1 MRLSLLIVGVAIMV
15 AASLMATPPSR
26 AAARSTW
33 YWSPGLCK
41 TNLQR
46 YGVRIDDGRTF
57 RIAQAFCVGKGGP
70 ASCEWSP
77 NGVRRLYNHLVVFAR
92 SFDNIVRGFDLYP
105 TGRTSYRVQGI
116 TQFKVEMGAAQF
128 TRFYGSIAA
137 STARLELEKG
147 CASAHP

>member
-1 MRLSLLIVGVAIMV
+1 MRLSLLIAGVAITV
-15 AASLMATPPSR
+15 AASSVVTAPSQ

-46 YGVRIDDGRTF
+46 YGVRINDGRTF
-57 RIAQAFCVGKGGP
+57 HIAQAFCVGRGGP

-77 NGVRRLYNHLVVFAR
+77 NGARRLYNHLVVFAR

-105 TGRTSYRVQGI
+105 TGRNSYRVQGI
-116 TQFKVEMGAAQF
+116 TQFKVGMTAAQF
-128 TRFYGSIAA
+128 IRFYGSIAA
-137 STARLELEKG
+137 STAKLELEKG
-147 CASAHP
+147 CAPSHP